1 MASFASILKRVE
13 TQLHGPLKDNIFFVH
28 IPKCGGA
35 SISYAIN
42 WSYRTL
48 DIRQDR
54 NFISLDPAASFDI
67 ATKMTNQVSG
77 NSHDLDDYPVLKLR
91 ESLLL
96 YFMSQENTRYIS
108 GHFTFSDLAY
118 REFHSRYAFITI
130 LRDPVKRWIS
140 AYFYNRYKQIEHR
153 KVESDIQSYL
163 ASPFG
168 QTQGYELVKFV
179 GGPDEK
185 GDYTSPQAIQR
196 AKDNLHKFDV
206 LGFLEHQAAFLRDFE
221 ARFGLKLKLEH
232 RNQNPKSAEFRQS
245 VITPEMEKQ
254 IQELCRPDLELYH
267 YAAERVLKAD

>member
-1 MASFASILKRVE
+1 MASFTSILKRVE
-13 TQLHGPLKDNIFFVH
+13 TQLHGPLKDNIFFMH

-67 ATKMTNQVSG
+67 ATKMANQASANG
-77 NSHDLDDYPVLKLR
+77 HENDDYPVLKLR

-96 YFMSQENTRYIS
+96 YFMSQQQTRYIS

-118 REFHSRYAFITI
+118 REFHSKYAFITI

-140 AYFYNRYKQIEHR
+140 AYFYNRYKLIDHR
-153 KVESDIQSYL
+153 KVESDLATYCQS
-163 ASPFG
+163 SFG
-168 QTQGYELVKFV
+168 QSQGYELVKFV

-185 GDYTSPQAIQR
+185 GDYRSSQAIQR

-206 LGFLEHQAAFLRDFE
+206 LGFLEHQETFLRDFE

-232 RNQNPKSAEFRQS
+232 RNQSPKSVEFRQS
-245 VITPEMEKQ
+245 VITPEIEAR
-254 IQELCRPDLELYH
+254 IRELCQPDLELYQ
-267 YAAERVLKAD
+267 YAVQRLLKAV